1 MLQTT
6 PTELQELVSA
16 ATAAAGGLTSRGAA
30 EGVVR
35 HTDALAAF
43 LQRLEAVCTEREA
56 AALAGCPGGVSIH
69 AEVEQVTLSLLH
81 AHLPE
86 LTSVLDASYAALTA
100 LDRQL
105 AVPERRAAS
114 AYHRLRLHRFMLQS
128 PFVRRLLDKPLGTIG
143 DFVLEEQIFAN
154 LAGGDTAF
162 GKLLSHYWLNIGA
175 ASAFRS
181 RLPWALERL
190 WALQRSLDRPLRV
203 LSFACGSER
212 LLRTFVAQGGE
223 GQFTLCDAD
232 GRALQF
238 CRRRFDWLG
247 RRSGTTVPLKTRQV
261 SVAMLLSDAKASAEL
276 RQLAG
281 DEGYDV
287 VSALGVL
294 DYLHTDAAAAF
305 LTRLVPLVRP
315 GGTLLLSNM
324 HASNPWRS
332 AMEYVVDWQ
341 VIHRELPALHDL
353 LAVSAPALTPA
364 ELTTDDT
371 GASMF
376 YAGVRG

>member
-6 PTELQELVSA
+6 TDELQQLASATADAARVLTPRSA
-16 ATAAAGGLTSRGAA
+16 AD
-30 EGVVR
+30 GVTR
-35 HTDALAAF
+35 HTDTIAAF
-43 LQRLEAVCTEREA
+43 LQRLEDECTEREA
-56 AALAGCPGGVSIH
+56 AALTARPATAVVH
-69 AEVEQVTLSLLH
+69 TEVEEATLALLH
-81 AHLPE
+81 TRLPE
-86 LTSVLDASYAALTA
+86 LTSVLDASYAALTT
-100 LDRQL
+100 LDHQL
-105 AVPERRAAS
+105 SVPERRAYS

-154 LAGGDTAF
+154 IAGGDTAF

-181 RLPWALERL
+181 RLPWALGRL
-190 WALQRSLDRPLRV
+190 WAQQRSLGRPLRV

-212 LLRTFVAQGGE
+212 VLRTFIAQGGA

-247 RRSGTTVPLKTRQV
+247 RRADTTVPLKTRQL
-261 SVAMLLSDAKASAEL
+261 SVTGLLSDPKAGEDL
-276 RQLAG
+276 RQLWG
-281 DEGYDV
+281 DEGYDAV
-287 VSALGVL
+287 LALGVL

-305 LTRLVPLVRP
+305 LGRIVPLVRP

-324 HASNPWRS
+324 HAANPWRS
-332 AMEYVVDWQ
+332 AMEYLADWQ
-341 VIHRELPALHDL
+341 VVHREMPALLDL
-353 LAVSAPALTPA
+353 LAVSAPALTPT

-376 YAGVRG
+376 YAGVRA